1 VSTRLVI
8 GNKNYSSWS
17 LRPWLFLK
25 VNGIPFEEVRIPLYR
40 SDSTDR
46 IVAYSPAGKVP
57 VLVHDGLKVWD
68 SLAIL
73 ETLTDLHPDTGG
85 LPEAAGDRAWARSIC
100 AEMHAGFRALRSTLP
115 MNCRRR
121 VDVGP
126 LAAEAEADVQRMRS
140 IWRECR
146 KAHPG
151 IGPFLFGTFTIADA
165 MFAPVVC
172 RFETYAVHVGP
183 LEREYMDAIL
193 ALPAMRA
200 WIDDARRETEVLE
213 HFEVPDQSRTR

>member
-1 VSTRLVI
+1 MDTVLVI

-40 SDSTDR
+40 QDSTDR
-46 IVAYSPAGKVP
+46 ILTYSSAGKVP
-57 VLVHDGLKVWD
+57 VLIHNGMTVWE

-73 ETLTDLHPDTGG
+73 ETLVEIHPEVGG
-85 LPEAAGDRAWARSIC
+85 LPKATADRSWSRSIC
-100 AEMHAGFRALRSTLP
+100 AEMHAGFRALRTTLP
-115 MNCRRR
+115 MNCRRKI
-121 VDVGP
+121 DIGP
-126 LAAEAEADVQRMRS
+126 LPAEPAADVQRVRS

-151 IGPFLFGTFTIADA
+151 VGPFLFGAFTIADA
-165 MFAPVVC
+165 MFAPVVS
-172 RFETYAVHVGP
+172 RFETYGIHVGA

-200 WIDDARRETEVLE
+200 WIDDARAETEVLD
-213 HFEVPDQSRTR
+213 HFEVADQSRSR